1 MEDIVQLLLALG
13 GFEFVKWL
21 WTRKSNARLASA
33 NADNAELKN
42 DKDEFHFMRE
52 RIEFMDKE
60 NLGKEKRFAE
70 QTEVVRTL
78 NKQLLDQTVENGK
91 LQARISALEAERQM
105 KLCEKRGCK
114 ERQPQ
119 SGY

>member
-1 MEDIVQLLLALG
+1 MEEVVRVLLALG

-21 WTRKSNARLASA
+21 FTRKSNARIAKAS
-33 NADNAELKN
+33 ADNAEIKN
-42 DKDEFHFMRE
+42 DKDEFYFLRE

-60 NLGKEKRFAE
+60 SMEKEKRFAE
-70 QTEVVRTL
+70 QTEVVRAL
-78 NKQLLDQTVENGK
+78 NKQLLEQTVENGK
-91 LQARISALEAERQM
+91 LQAKISGLEAERAM